1 MVISAGFE
9 PSITAVKE
17 LWPSLL
23 VEETIK
29 LIDFYSAL
37 PALADVSP
45 NFLYAY
51 LLLRICHLRAMTRP
65 YKDCE
70 WWSQSRTFPEL
81 VEPTFTTKAFN
92 LTVISIFTSSTP
104 SLLAPQGRIRTST
117 FQKCLLAGWIS
128 IPPYM
133 RACGFASLA
142 LCWFAQRLYTLLFG
156 WSIVKSYLS
165 RCSPIK
171 LLRASFLF

>member
-9 PSITAVKE
+9 PSIAAVKG

-29 LIDFYSAL
+29 LINFYSAL

-45 NFLYAY
+45 NFLYAC
-51 LLLRICHLRAMTRP
+51 LLLRICHLRAVTRP

-70 WWSQSRTFPEL
+70 WWSQSRTFTEL
-81 VEPTFTTKAFN
+81 VEPTFTTKAFD

-104 SLLAPQGRIRTST
+104 SLLAPRHS
-117 FQKCLLAGWIS
+117 AGEDSNLNVSEVLICRMNFYTALHTRLRCS
-128 IPPYM
+128 IN
-133 RACGFASLA
+133 RA

-156 WSIVKSYLS
+156 WSIV
-165 RCSPIK
+165 
-171 LLRASFLF
+171 